1 MSFQIRALGNEQF
14 APLFRLPNDEL
25 ARHFAVRRTATTKPG
40 FPCRVS
46 LTDADIG
53 DQLILVNYAH
63 QDAASPYRAS
73 HAIFVRESV
82 EQVRPA
88 VDEVPELF
96 RSRMLSLRA
105 FDNDGMIVTADLC
118 DGKQLETLLETQ
130 LASRAVAYVHIH
142 YAKSGCY
149 AARADRAWISAAA
162 FGR

>member
-1 MSFQIRALGNEQF
+1 MNFQISALGHEQF

-25 ARHFAVRRTATTKPG
+25 ANRFAVRCTAATKPG

-46 LTDADIG
+46 LADAEVG

-73 HAIFVRESV
+73 HAIFVREGV
-82 EQVRPA
+82 EQAHPA

-96 RSRMLSLRA
+96 RFRILSLRA

-118 DGKQLETLLETQ
+118 DGKELAPLLGRQ
-130 LASRAVAYVHIH
+130 LALRRVAYVHIH
-142 YAKSGCY
+142 YAKFGCY
-149 AARADRAWISAAA
+149 AARADCA
-162 FGR
+162 